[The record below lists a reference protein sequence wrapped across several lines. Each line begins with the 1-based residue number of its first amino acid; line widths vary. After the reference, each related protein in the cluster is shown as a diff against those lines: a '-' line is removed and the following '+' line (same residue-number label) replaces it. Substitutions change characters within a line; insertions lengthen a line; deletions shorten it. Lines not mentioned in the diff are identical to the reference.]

1 MKQVIE
7 AMDLRA
13 QRYKKVEDLQQDLDQ
28 LLKDAERDKQ
38 KYADNER
45 TLSRKL
51 EVLEGEIQRHQAK
64 NKDDHEFFK
73 MENMR
78 KD

>member
-28 LLKDAERDKQ
+28 LLKDAERDKN

-45 TLSRKL
+45 TLSRKI
-51 EVLEGEIQRHQAK
+51 EVLEGEI
-64 NKDDHEFFK
+64 
-73 MENMR
+73 
-78 KD
+78 